1 MNSVTPAWGCCAQMK
16 TSSWFSFRG
25 FLGSC
30 ETKTQL
36 FLIKY
41 FRTDFLHWFSV
52 SLDSLPCKS
61 LPAHA
66 LLPYSV
72 LFLYPESRYPAKWY
86 LFKIPQCTN
95 LAQKLEQRASP
106 WLLQLGGIF
115 PPQSPRSIYISSL
128 KLQKQNELFLLG
140 LLRPINALGSV
151 KQKCYPK
158 KSTAEGTS
166 RFPACF
172 KTDSLVA
179 DVNPPSQESQPWD
192 WSVINITCNAICCT
206 DCPSSSLF
214 I

>member
-1 MNSVTPAWGCCAQMK
+1 MLCPDEK
-16 TSSWFSFRG
+16 
-25 FLGSC
+25 
-30 ETKTQL
+30 L
-36 FLIKY
+36 FLVFIQRMSGLLWGKTPTI
-41 FRTDFLHWFSV
+41 FNEILQNRFSSLFSV
-52 SLDSLPCKS
+52 SLDSSPCKS
-61 LPAHA
+61 LAAHA
-66 LLPYSV
+66 PLPYSV

-86 LFKIPQCTN
+86 LFKILQCTN

-140 LLRPINALGSV
+140 LLRPRNAPGSV
-151 KQKCYPK
+151 KQKCCTK
-158 KSTAEGTS
+158 KSSAEGTS

-192 WSVINITCNAICCT
+192 WSVINVTCNAICCT